1 MFLSGITLVILVIVV
16 SVTHIGLMRR
26 PRNVTNILGIV
37 LRYLFIFVVAFSGF
51 IACLGHTLRAN
62 DVAQQIGWPAGNPF
76 QFEVAVANLAFAVL
90 GLLTIWFR
98 GSFWLAAAIGYAVFM
113 TGAGVVHIHQLI
125 ATGNR
130 APLNAGATL
139 LTADFVVPLI
149 LLVLV
154 IIHRRLTYGH
164 ATN

>member
-16 SVTHIGLMRR
+16 SVIHIGFMQQ

-37 LRYLFIFVVAFSGF
+37 LRYVFIFVVAFSSF
-51 IACLGHTLRAN
+51 IAFLGHTLRAD

-125 ATGNR
+125 VTGNR

-139 LTADFVVPLI
+139 LAADFVAPLI

-154 IIHRRLTYGH
+154 VIYRRLARRHTD
-164 ATN
+164 T